1 MVIECRLIGLDMR
14 ELWGNHNRDINAAKN
29 LKRLATE
36 TALPV
41 TSNSAM
47 KDASDMP
54 MAVYGGKVTPVRY
67 DIRNQ
72 MVSGQEEKKA
82 VLIILDNHICAPFQ

>member
-1 MVIECRLIGLDMR
+1 MR
-14 ELWGNHNRDINAAKN
+14 ELWSNHNRDINAVKN
-29 LKRLATE
+29 LKRLVTE

-47 KDASDMP
+47 EGTSDMS

-67 DIRNQ
+67 YIRNQ

-82 VLIILDNHICAPFQ
+82 VFIILDNDICAPFQ